1 MSYGIENDR
10 LWSLQP
16 EVLKD
21 TQDAWREFSIQYI
34 TIY

>member
-1 MSYGIENDR
+1 MSYGIENDQ

-21 TQDAWREFSIQYI
+21 TLDA
-34 TIY
+34 